1 MKKFILGLVILT
13 TYATSAQNKI
23 VFAYDAAGNQ
33 VKRELCISCPATTG
47 KSIQEIEALKPE
59 DLQQFFPEDVIS
71 FYPNPVKEQLY
82 LQWELKDNNK
92 VTSIQLYSLQGQL
105 VKSFSKLDNTSNTI
119 IDFMAYPQGIYNL
132 VLVYANGEDKTIKI
146 IK

>member
-1 MKKFILGLVILT
+1 MKKFILGLVILITYT
-13 TYATSAQNKI
+13 TRAQNKI

-47 KSIQEIEALKPE
+47 KSIENMEALKPE

-105 VKSFSKLDNTSNTI
+105 VKSFSKLDNTNNTI